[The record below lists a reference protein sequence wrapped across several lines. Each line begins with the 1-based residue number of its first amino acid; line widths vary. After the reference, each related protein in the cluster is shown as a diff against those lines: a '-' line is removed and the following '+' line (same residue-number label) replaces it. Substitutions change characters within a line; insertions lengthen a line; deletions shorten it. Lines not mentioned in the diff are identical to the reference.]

1 MIWVSIAAGVSF
13 SWVAADPDL
22 GSRELHSYRR
32 RRGGAT
38 AGPSCASAPRAMHR
52 TPRHAQPRAPP
63 SGRCSVAAAGD
74 RPSDRSRTLIAHD
87 VTVRRPGCTAG
98 LDRARTHGGT
108 THQRRRSA
116 RPPARDFFP
125 SFNVSMSSDSPR
137 PPEVVTESEATCAVH
152 AIPS

>member
-1 MIWVSIAAGVSF
+1 MILVRIATGVSF

-38 AGPSCASAPRAMHR
+38 ADPCCCGRAARDAQNAASRA
-52 TPRHAQPRAPP
+52 PRAPP
-63 SGRCSVAAAGD
+63 NAGAVL
-74 RPSDRSRTLIAHD
+74 PP
-87 VTVRRPGCTAG
+87 RRPTE
-98 LDRARTHGGT
+98 RARAHARCPRCYRAQARLHCRTGPRAHT
-108 THQRRRSA
+108 RRDDPPA
-116 RPPARDFFP
+116 EADRPPARDFFP

-137 PPEVVTESEATCAVH
+137 PPEVVAETEATCAVH

>member
-1 MIWVSIAAGVSF
+1 
-13 SWVAADPDL
+13 
-22 GSRELHSYRR
+22 LHSYRR

-38 AGPSCASAPRAMHR
+38 ADPSCCGRAARDAQNAASRA
-52 TPRHAQPRAPP
+52 PRAPP

-74 RPSDRSRTLIAHD
+74 RLSERARMLAARG

-98 LDRARTHGGT
+98 LDRAHIRGGT

-116 RPPARDFFP
+116 CPPARDFFP

-137 PPEVVTESEATCAVH
+137 PPEVVAETEATCAVH